1 MPCGAVARAK
11 EIGVDFIWEL
21 QGDFHLARCE
31 YRRIPHYFEGSCI
44 FMQQKNGE
52 PPMFDEWAEPL
63 RHIGVFATLTGVRSH
78 REEMNH
84 EI

>member
-1 MPCGAVARAK
+1 MPCGAVAKAK

-52 PPMFDEWAEPL
+52 PPTIPPRGSLAREAQ
-63 RHIGVFATLTGVRSH
+63 RIGDS
-78 REEMNH
+78 E
-84 EI
+84 

>member
-52 PPMFDEWAEPL
+52 PPMFDEWAEIPK
-63 RHIGVFATLTGVRSH
+63 V
-78 REEMNH
+78 E
-84 EI
+84 